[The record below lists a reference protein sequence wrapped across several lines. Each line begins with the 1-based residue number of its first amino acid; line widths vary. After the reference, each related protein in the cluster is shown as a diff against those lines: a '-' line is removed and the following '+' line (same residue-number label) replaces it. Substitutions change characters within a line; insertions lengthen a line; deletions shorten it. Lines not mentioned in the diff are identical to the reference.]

1 MTASTIQA
9 VLASAGALLAI
20 VALLF
25 SWRAN
30 RKWEHRVAG
39 LEFQKDNLE
48 RSIRAM
54 TSVWR
59 LSDDELRQ
67 VIAETPAESKK
78 LYDSFVDQDFLTD
91 EEWEQYSYLWARH
104 EAARLRL
111 EGHVNNLEEW

>member
-1 MTASTIQA
+1 MSASTLQA
-9 VLASAGALLAI
+9 VLTSAGAVLAI

-30 RKWEHRVAG
+30 RRWEHRTTG
-39 LEFQKDNLE
+39 LEFQRDNLT
-48 RSIRAM
+48 RSIKAM

-67 VIAETPAESKK
+67 VVAETPAESKK
-78 LYDSFVDQDFLTD
+78 LYDTFVDQNSLTD
-91 EEWEQYSYLWARH
+91 EEWEQYSYLWSRH

-111 EGHVNNLEEW
+111 NGRVGT